1 MTVPA
6 YLAFCGTDLAPLDA
20 TALAELQALAA
31 EAMGWQ
37 PLGQGANFNKKDT
50 HVNKTH
56 ATVFPMTRPRSSL
69 VSLTDTPWYHV
80 VNRCVRRA
88 FLCGQDTA
96 TGQNFD
102 HRRGWIE
109 TRIRELASVFTI
121 DVAAYAVMS
130 NHYHGVL
137 RVDKARAQA
146 LDDEAVL
153 RRWTQLFTGPLLVQ
167 RYLSEAR
174 SQMGEGECAKVK
186 EFAELYRQR
195 LHDLSWF
202 MRVLNESIARQ
213 ANAEDDCTGRFWE
226 GRFKSQALL
235 DEQALLAAMA
245 YVDLNPIRAG
255 MAESLPESLHTSIH
269 ARLAD
274 LKGHAFEPVLVP
286 VITPEILNEIAPL
299 SLQKLP
305 GLLSEAELSALP
317 QAPLMPFD
325 ATGRF
330 AQAVPFGLEE
340 YLELVD
346 TMGRAVH
353 PGKRGAIAATTP
365 PLLSRLGM
373 NAEAFIACADHFFK
387 DFAGAVGTPAKLIE
401 MAAHRQQRAL
411 RGLAAARRV
420 FEAKAA

>member
-1 MTVPA
+1 
-6 YLAFCGTDLAPLDA
+6 
-20 TALAELQALAA
+20 
-31 EAMGWQ
+31 
-37 PLGQGANFNKKDT
+37 
-50 HVNKTH
+50 
-56 ATVFPMTRPRSSL
+56 MTRPRSSL
-69 VSLTDTPWYHV
+69 VSLSDTPWYHV

-96 TGQNFD
+96 TGQNFE

-130 NHYHGVL
+130 NHYHAVV
-137 RVDKARAQA
+137 RVDKARALA

-202 MRVLNESIARQ
+202 MRVLNESVARQ

-255 MAESLPESLHTSIH
+255 MAESLPQSLHTSIH

-274 LKGHAFEPVLVP
+274 LQGQTFLPVLAP
-286 VITPEILNEIAPL
+286 VMAPVNSPKLAPQTIPENVDKNTLQLMQILP
-299 SLQKLP
+299 S
-305 GLLSEAELSALP
+305 LLSESELAELP
-317 QAPLMPFD
+317 EAPLMPFD
-325 ATGRF
+325 VTSRF
-330 AQAVPFGLEE
+330 EQAIPFGLQE

-346 TMGRAVH
+346 TMGRALH
-353 PGKRGAIAATTP
+353 PAKRGVIPAATP
-365 PLLSRLGM
+365 ALLARLGM
-373 NAEAFIACADHFFK
+373 DAEAFIVCADHFFR

-401 MAAHRQQRAL
+401 LAAQRQQRTL
-411 RGLAAARRV
+411 RGLAAAKRV
-420 FEAKAA
+420 FETKAA